1 MQRCHP
7 PTHRFWSTKM
17 NHEQMITYYKRRKRR
32 QRLTH
37 LGWVSLAIFAAMVAT
52 ITFLLL

>member
-1 MQRCHP
+1 MY
-7 PTHRFWSTKM
+7 M
-17 NHEQMITYYKRRKRR
+17 NHERMITYYKRRKRR
-32 QRLTH
+32 QRLNH